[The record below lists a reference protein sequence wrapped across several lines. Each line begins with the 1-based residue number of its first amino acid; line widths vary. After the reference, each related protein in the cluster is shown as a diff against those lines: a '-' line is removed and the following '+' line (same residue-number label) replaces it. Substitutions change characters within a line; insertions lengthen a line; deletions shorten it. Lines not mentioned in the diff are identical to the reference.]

1 LWYNFYREGGKAMRV
16 KDVLI
21 LRKAKKIFKEK
32 KDKVA
37 VIWYFNKKYPNMAG
51 KDIIALTDRIVGEC
65 NG

>member
-1 LWYNFYREGGKAMRV
+1 MGV

-21 LRKAKKIFKEK
+21 LRKAKKIFKKK

-37 VIWYFNKKYPNMAG
+37 VIWYLNKKYPNMAG
-51 KDIIALTDRIVGEC
+51 GDIIALTDRIVGKC

>member
-1 LWYNFYREGGKAMRV
+1 MNI

-37 VIWYFNKKYPNMAG
+37 VIWYFNKKYPNMTD
-51 KDIIALTDRIVGEC
+51 KDIITLTNKIVEKC

>member
-1 LWYNFYREGGKAMRV
+1 MGV

-37 VIWYFNKKYPNMAG
+37 VIWYFNKKYPDMAG
-51 KDIIALTDRIVGEC
+51 KDIITLTDKIVGEC

>member
-1 LWYNFYREGGKAMRV
+1 MGV

-37 VIWYFNKKYPNMAG
+37 VIWYLNKKYPSMAG
-51 KDIIALTDRIVGEC
+51 KDIITLTERIVGES

>member
-1 LWYNFYREGGKAMRV
+1 MGI
-16 KDVLI
+16 KDILI
-21 LRKAKKIFKEK
+21 LRKAKKIFKKK

-51 KDIIALTDRIVGEC
+51 KDIIALADKIVGEC